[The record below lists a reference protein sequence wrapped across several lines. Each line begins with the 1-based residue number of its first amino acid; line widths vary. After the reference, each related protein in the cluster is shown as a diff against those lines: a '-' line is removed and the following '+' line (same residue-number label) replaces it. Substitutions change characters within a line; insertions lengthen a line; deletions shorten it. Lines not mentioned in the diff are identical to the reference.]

1 MILKTNSIKSQNFS
15 LQFSEINQR
24 FEENYIELKDT
35 LFQLQN
41 EAENIDTNSEDLL
54 ALQEQN
60 DRINALFL
68 NIKFRRLMIYLT

>member
-54 ALQEQN
+54 ALRAE
-60 DRINALFL
+60 
-68 NIKFRRLMIYLT
+68 